1 MKKIFALSLVL
12 VLILSLFA
20 GCGKNPLIG
29 KWEGKADMTEAM
41 VNLMKEQ
48 LGSEYEIDPDPIY
61 IYCTI
66 ALNEDGTY
74 AIEVDKDKT
83 MESIMTI
90 VDSMK
95 DIIKEEIYKG
105 AEAQGISR
113 EDADAVL
120 ESSLGMSIDEYID
133 SNMGDI
139 ENNSD
144 LEMPDFNETGTFE
157 IKDSTL
163 TLHPEDDE
171 DETITFKLDGS
182 KLTLTFELAQMDL
195 DDDTFAGMDQLEFV
209 MNRVN

>member
-66 ALNEDGTY
+66 TLNEDGTY

-120 ESSLGMSIDEYID
+120 ESSLGMSI
-133 SNMGDI
+133 

-144 LEMPDFNETGTFE
+144 LEMPDLNETGTFE

-171 DETITFKLDGS
+171 DEIITFKLDGS